1 MISEKVCGA
10 SYCPVKTTATV
21 SSEVEAS
28 SVTML
33 VVIYIGFSVAA
44 ALSVFF
50 FLDRIQQ
57 KENKKHATLLASIT
71 STCSLFKD
79 PRMCLLI
86 PISIFYGLQQGF
98 VFGDFTKVSQ
108 PFNANYDLL
117 LLWSFFCLLAKW
129 TLHKKWSF
137 PLKIFSVN
145 VAKSAVPCGFG
156 HIYWRNP

>member
-1 MISEKVCGA
+1 MCGT
-10 SYCPVKTTATV
+10 SYCPVETTATV
-21 SSEVEAS
+21 SNEVEPS

-33 VVIYIGFSVAA
+33 LIIYIGFSVAA

-57 KENKKHATLLASIT
+57 NEHKKHETLVANIT
-71 STCSLFKD
+71 STCSLLKD

-108 PFNANYDLL
+108 SFNARTTFWFCSDL
-117 LLWSFFCLLAKW
+117 FF
-129 TLHKKWSF
+129 
-137 PLKIFSVN
+137 IVN
-145 VAKSAVPCGFG
+145 
-156 HIYWRNP
+156 

>member
-1 MISEKVCGA
+1 MTLISEKVCGA

-21 SSEVEAS
+21 SNDVEAS

-33 VVIYIGFSVAA
+33 VIIYTGFGVAA
-44 ALSVFF
+44 TLSLFF

-57 KENKKHATLLASIT
+57 NENKKHTTLITNIT
-71 STCSLFKD
+71 STCSLLKD

-108 PFNANYDLL
+108 
-117 LLWSFFCLLAKW
+117 SFKA
-129 TLHKKWSF
+129 
-137 PLKIFSVN
+137 
-145 VAKSAVPCGFG
+145 
-156 HIYWRNP
+156 

>member
-1 MISEKVCGA
+1 MSLYYFVFIDTIIGNATLTLEKMCGA
-10 SYCPVKTTATV
+10 SYCPVETTATV

-33 VVIYIGFSVAA
+33 VIIYIGFSVAA

-57 KENKKHATLLASIT
+57 KENKKHATLVGSIT

-108 PFNANYDLL
+108 SINARII
-117 LLWSFFCLLAKW
+117 FCLCSGIYFRISQSLY
-129 TLHKKWSF
+129 
-137 PLKIFSVN
+137 KI
-145 VAKSAVPCGFG
+145 
-156 HIYWRNP
+156 